1 MFKQQGFTLI
11 EVMIVVVVIGILAVI
26 VYPSYTQYKI
36 RTNRADMQ
44 VEMMNIAQKLES
56 RKLANN
62 SYLNSDSTKNTIG
75 SIYGSTTSPQQGIAL
90 YTLAFSTLTSTA
102 WTLTAT
108 PMNSTPQTGNGI
120 ICLNDQGQKYWAK
133 GATACALSA
142 TSNWDGR

>member
-75 SIYGSTTSPQQGIAL
+75 SIYGSTTSPQQGTAL